1 MQVLYEMLARTM
13 LIFSELPPGST
24 DPAVADQYAAKVC
37 RGYRPARPLRMAQA
51 PWQLITE
58 CWAAEPAERPNMAAV
73 IIRLEEM
80 LHAERGGGG
89 GGAAA
94 SAVVADGAAHA
105 ASGRSASM
113 SNGEG
118 ALIATPGPSEAGCAC
133 TIS

>member
-58 CWAAEPAERPNMAAV
+58 CLSLIPLCICRR
-73 IIRLEEM
+73 I
-80 LHAERGGGG
+80 ERGVFRG
-89 GGAAA
+89 
-94 SAVVADGAAHA
+94 VYD
-105 ASGRSASM
+105 
-113 SNGEG
+113 
-118 ALIATPGPSEAGCAC
+118 L
-133 TIS
+133 